1 MSSNIYIKRICTHCH
16 SEFMARTTVTK
27 FCSEKC
33 AKRAYKLRI
42 KIVKIEKSEIET
54 NTIKKKLVEPIKE
67 KEFLSIV
74 DAGKLLGVSRTT
86 LWRLVSDERLKVTKI
101 GRRSIFRKI
110 DIDNLFN

>member
-1 MSSNIYIKRICTHCH
+1 MSSNIYIQRICIHCH

-42 KIVKIEKSEIET
+42 KIIKIEKSEIET
-54 NTIKKKLVEPIKE
+54 EIVKKQLVEPIMD
-67 KEFLSIV
+67 KEFLSILE
-74 DAGKLLGVSRTT
+74 ASKLLGVSRTT
-86 LWRLVSDERLKVTKI
+86 LWRLVSDEKLKVTKI

-110 DIDNLFN
+110 DINNLFK

>member
-1 MSSNIYIKRICTHCH
+1 MSSNIYIQRICTHCH

-42 KIVKIEKSEIET
+42 KIIKIEKSEIET
-54 NTIKKKLVEPIKE
+54 EIVKKQLVEPIMD
-67 KEFLSIV
+67 KEFLSILE
-74 DAGKLLGVSRTT
+74 ASKLLGVSRTT
-86 LWRLVSDERLKVTKI
+86 LWRLVSDEKLKVTKI

-110 DIDNLFN
+110 DINNLFK

>member
-1 MSSNIYIKRICTHCH
+1 MSSNIYIQRICTHCH

-42 KIVKIEKSEIET
+42 KIIKIEKSEIET
-54 NTIKKKLVEPIKE
+54 EIVKKQLVEPIMD
-67 KEFLSIV
+67 KEFLSILE
-74 DAGKLLGVSRTT
+74 ASKLLGISRTT
-86 LWRLVSDERLKVTKI
+86 LWRLVSDEKLKVTKI

-110 DIDNLFN
+110 DIDSLFK